1 MTDKEQYLKLRGSN
15 KDILYYFRRTQ
26 TRLKEIL
33 KKNTI
38 SQSLNTSDIKE
49 ARRKRDSINKEI
61 DDLIAR
67 THEGQFRY
75 FLDEISG
82 LSREEREGS

>member
-15 KDILYYFRRTQ
+15 KDIFYYFRRTP

-61 DDLIAR
+61 DDLMTLLRVAA
-67 THEGQFRY
+67 
-75 FLDEISG
+75 
-82 LSREEREGS
+82 ERGAVMTVWY